1 MPIQPDWSA
10 ISSFSILVSII
21 LPFTFITL
29 LFYSDRL
36 ISSFLLRTSSCLL
49 EATFFL
55 PLTSSIPLTSFILPI
70 FYFLLLSFINSIILL
85 ELFSSFL
92 HLFSLVH
99 VPFTFFL
106 QTFSSLLLISFCL
119 QQSDLEDF

>member
-10 ISSFSILVSII
+10 ISFFSILVSII

-55 PLTSSIPLTSFILPI
+55 PLTFSIPLTSFILPI